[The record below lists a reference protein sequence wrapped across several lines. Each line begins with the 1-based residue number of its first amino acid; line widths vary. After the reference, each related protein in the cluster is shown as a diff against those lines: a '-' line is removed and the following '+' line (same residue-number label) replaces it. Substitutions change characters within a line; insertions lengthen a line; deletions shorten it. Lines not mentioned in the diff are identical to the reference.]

1 MSKVTLTKSQFAAL
15 EAIIKSQDPTATA
28 AEKAAAAVEV
38 KNLIKGA
45 DIAKG
50 INTEAKSVATKF
62 FEDLALGKKGLTE
75 GGAAG
80 SLVPVEASAE
90 IIESLPQF
98 GFAFNKCSTRR
109 MRSNSM
115 KVSSVGQGVTV
126 QWLSEAGA
134 ASETTIPWTAL
145 TLTTAKSAAIGIIS
159 NEEIADAVIDVAA
172 LVKNVLAASI
182 AKEIDRVIF
191 QGQSGVFTSGLRGIA
206 GTNAVTVATA
216 ANDQVMADALID
228 LQTAVPAYAMAGG
241 VYVTSPS
248 GWGKMRK
255 LKDTAG
261 QYLARGAEG
270 AIKGNNPQS
279 GSTATPAGYFDGKE
293 VYVVEGINAFGT
305 AANVPV
311 IYGDF
316 KFMVIGIKDEM
327 NALTT
332 QEGSVGGVS
341 MYDTDQTAVRVTS
354 RIAFA
359 AVPAAFSKLV
369 LS

>member
-1 MSKVTLTKSQFAAL
+1 MSKITLTKSQFAAL
-15 EAIIKSQDPTATA
+15 EAITKLNDSEATV
-28 AEKAAAAVEV
+28 EQKAAAATEV
-38 KNLIKGA
+38 KNLIKGH
-45 DIAKG
+45 DITKG
-50 INTEAKSVATKF
+50 ISTEVKTVAQKF
-62 FEDLALGKKGLTE
+62 FEDVAMGRKGLTE
-75 GGAAG
+75 GGNAG

-90 IIESLPQF
+90 IIDSLPQF

-126 QWLSEAGA
+126 QWLNEAGQGA
-134 ASETTIPWTAL
+134 ETTIPWTAL

-159 NEEIADAVIDVAA
+159 NEEIADAVVDVAE

-191 QGQSGVFTSGLRGIA
+191 QGQSGVFTSGLRAVSGV
-206 GTNAVTVATA
+206 NAVTVATA

-255 LKDTAG
+255 LKDTTG
-261 QYLARGAEG
+261 QYLARGASG
-270 AIKGNNPQS
+270 AIRGNNPQS
-279 GSTATPAGYFDGKE
+279 GSTASPAGYFDEKE

-332 QEGSVGGVS
+332 QEGSVGSIS
-341 MYDTDQTAVRVTS
+341 MYDTDQTAVRLTS